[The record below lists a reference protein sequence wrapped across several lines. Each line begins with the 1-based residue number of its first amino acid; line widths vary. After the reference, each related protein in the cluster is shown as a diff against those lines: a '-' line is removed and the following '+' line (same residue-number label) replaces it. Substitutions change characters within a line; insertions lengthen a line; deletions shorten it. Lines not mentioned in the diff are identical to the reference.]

1 MLNKL
6 CVSYYP
12 DPDSHLRKK
21 VKLVKEELHHA
32 TGVNTSDLT
41 AKKDC
46 IALKA
51 EVDKLDNAKLIN
63 IPTTLNNLETLLET
77 SLNNFDIG

>member
-1 MLNKL
+1 M
-6 CVSYYP
+6 SY
-12 DPDSHLRKK
+12 DPDLVSHPREK
-21 VKLVKEELHHA
+21 VELVKEELHHA
-32 TGVNTSDLT
+32 AGVNTSDLT

-63 IPTTLNNLETLLET
+63 IPTTLNNLEALLET

>member
-1 MLNKL
+1 M
-6 CVSYYP
+6 SYYP

-63 IPTTLNNLETLLET
+63 IRTTLNNLETLLET